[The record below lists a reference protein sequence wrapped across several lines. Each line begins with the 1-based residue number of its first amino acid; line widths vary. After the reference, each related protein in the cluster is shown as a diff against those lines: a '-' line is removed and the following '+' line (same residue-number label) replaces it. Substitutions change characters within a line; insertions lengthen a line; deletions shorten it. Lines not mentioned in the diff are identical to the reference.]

1 MNKQIKAM
9 YFYEY
14 KFTLMIKWTIAAAI
28 LLICTS
34 SVQAQYFFKD
44 IVSNN
49 QLLANMK
56 AYKENKVK
64 KIILKSFEDN
74 GAESEGF
81 FCEKKI
87 NKDYTKTE
95 LYTRADISAA
105 SLFTSTFDK
114 DGKLL
119 RTYDSSLLS
128 VTEIKYSYNTD
139 QQISNIFSSVRS
151 KDEDFNNSITEEHIY
166 TYENNKPAKMI
177 RVKNG
182 SDTTNILFQLD
193 DNGNVAIEKDM
204 KNGTKFY
211 YYYDAKNRLTDIVQ
225 ENEYSKNLKPDYIF
239 EYNNAGLI
247 TQMTAMEEGS
257 KSYYVWKY
265 SYDNGMRTKER
276 CFTDERRLM
285 GSIEYEYK

>member
-1 MNKQIKAM
+1 
-9 YFYEY
+9 
-14 KFTLMIKWTIAAAI
+14 MINRILATA
-28 LLICTS
+28 LLILS
-34 SVQAQYFFKD
+34 ISNVHAQYFFKD

-49 QLLANMK
+49 QVLADMK
-56 AYKENKVK
+56 SYKENKVK
-64 KIILKSFEDN
+64 KITLKSFEDN

-95 LYTRADISAA
+95 LYTRADIAAA

-114 DGKLL
+114 SLKLL
-119 RTYDSSLLS
+119 RTYDSSVLS
-128 VTEIKYSYNTD
+128 VTEIKYSYNND
-139 QQISNIFSSVRS
+139 QTISNIFSSVRS

-166 TYENNKPAKMI
+166 TYENNKPTKMTRI
-177 RVKNG
+177 KNS
-182 SDTTNILFQLD
+182 SDTTDILFQLD
-193 DNGNVAIEKDM
+193 DNGNVAIEKDT

-211 YYYDAKNRLTDIVQ
+211 YYYDGKNRLTDIVQ

-265 SYDNGMRTKER
+265 SYDNGMRVKER

>member
-1 MNKQIKAM
+1 
-9 YFYEY
+9 
-14 KFTLMIKWTIAAAI
+14 MIKRTLAAAC
-28 LLICTS
+28 LIIFTS
-34 SVQAQYFFKD
+34 TVHAQYFFKD

-49 QLLANMK
+49 QLLADMK

-64 KIILKSFEDN
+64 KIVLKSFEDN

-139 QQISNIFSSVRS
+139 QKIRNIFSSVRS

-166 TYENNKPAKMI
+166 SYENNKPVKMT
-177 RVKNG
+177 RVKNS
-182 SDTTNILFQLD
+182 SDTTDILFQLD
-193 DNGNVAIEKDM
+193 DNGNVAIEKDT

-225 ENEYSKNLKPDYIF
+225 ENEYSKNMKPDYIF

-265 SYDNGMRTKER
+265 SYDNGLRTKER

>member
-1 MNKQIKAM
+1 
-9 YFYEY
+9 
-14 KFTLMIKWTIAAAI
+14 MIKRTLAAA
-28 LLICTS
+28 LLIIATS
-34 SVQAQYFFKD
+34 SVHAQYYFKD
-44 IVSNN
+44 IVSNK
-49 QLLANMK
+49 QLLADMK

-114 DGKLL
+114 DAKLL

-128 VTEIKYSYNTD
+128 VTEIKYSYDADKN
-139 QQISNIFSSVRS
+139 ISNIFSSVRS

-166 TYENNKPAKMI
+166 TYENNKPAKMT

-182 SDTTNILFQLD
+182 SDTTDILFQLD

-211 YYYDAKNRLTDIVQ
+211 YYYDGKNRLTDIVQ